1 MRFEEAD
8 SGYSGCSGC
17 EAGWGVAGCD
27 AAEGQN
33 GDGVGEGADGG
44 EFFETRAGEFVQAF
58 REVEG
63 FAEDGAEEDEVG
75 RVREGGSDLGAGVAG
90 FADRGGGQV
99 VGAVEMPD
107 LGRGEG
113 AGGGGEVDS
122 VGRGGEGYVGPGVD
136 QEACAVVVLSED
148 GEDFAAEVDE
158 LRGLEVFFAELE
170 KFNSGARQTMNLIE
184 QGRGLALWQ
193 SVLSSGDRV
202 ADHGSV

>member
-75 RVREGGSDLGAGVAG
+75 RVREGGSDLGAGVA
-90 FADRGGGQV
+90 
-99 VGAVEMPD
+99 
-107 LGRGEG
+107 
-113 AGGGGEVDS
+113 
-122 VGRGGEGYVGPGVD
+122 
-136 QEACAVVVLSED
+136 
-148 GEDFAAEVDE
+148 
-158 LRGLEVFFAELE
+158 
-170 KFNSGARQTMNLIE
+170 
-184 QGRGLALWQ
+184 
-193 SVLSSGDRV
+193 
-202 ADHGSV
+202 